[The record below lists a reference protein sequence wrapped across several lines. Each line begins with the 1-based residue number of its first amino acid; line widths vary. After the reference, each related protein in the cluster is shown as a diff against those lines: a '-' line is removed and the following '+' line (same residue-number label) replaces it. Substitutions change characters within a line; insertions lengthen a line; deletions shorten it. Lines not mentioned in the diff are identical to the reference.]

1 MPNDHDHDHDGHDHE
16 HDHDE
21 ELEDGE
27 FDDDDDGIV
36 VLTDAE
42 GDEREF
48 QFLDVVEVDD
58 MQFALLAPVMDEEND
73 DEDEPAEIFIFRY
86 EVNEDGVE
94 TFSDV
99 EDEETFTKVREAAE
113 ALFVGEDDE
122 DNLDA

>member
-1 MPNDHDHDHDGHDHE
+1 MPDDHNHDDHDHE

-27 FDDDDDGIV
+27 FEDDDDGIV

-58 MQFALLAPVMDEEND
+58 MQFALLAPVMDEEEEN
-73 DEDEPAEIFIFRY
+73 EDEPAEIFIFRY

-94 TFSDV
+94 TFTDV
-99 EDEETFTKVREAAE
+99 EDEDLFAKVRDAAE
-113 ALFVGEDDE
+113 ALFAAEGEDD
-122 DNLDA
+122 A

>member
-99 EDEETFTKVREAAE
+99 EDEELFAKVRDAAE
-113 ALFVGEDDE
+113 ALFAAEDEDD
-122 DNLDA
+122 A

>member
-99 EDEETFTKVREAAE
+99 EDEALFAKVRDAAE
-113 ALFVGEDDE
+113 ALFAAEDEDD
-122 DNLDA
+122 A

>member
-1 MPNDHDHDHDGHDHE
+1 MPDEHNHDDHDHE
-16 HDHDE
+16 HAHDE

-27 FDDDDDGIV
+27 FEEDDDDGVV

-42 GDEREF
+42 GGEREF

-58 MQFALLAPVMDEEND
+58 MQFALLAPVMEEEEE

-94 TFSDV
+94 TFTDV
-99 EDEETFTKVREAAE
+99 EDEELFAKVREAAE
-113 ALFVGEDDE
+113 VLFAAEDE
-122 DNLDA
+122 DEA

>member
-94 TFSDV
+94 TFTDV
-99 EDEETFTKVREAAE
+99 EDEDLFAKVRDAAE
-113 ALFVGEDDE
+113 ALFAAEDEDD
-122 DNLDA
+122 A